1 MKKIFLAT
9 VATVAAV
16 WMQCA
21 HAGSVKC
28 NNDEVVS
35 TFKDSYICEIL
46 VNCKALGVKNF
57 EELQS
62 LDDDQIKQ
70 RYEAI
75 TTQVAVEKQID
86 ALGNAVGATIYRK
99 AADIAE
105 AGIIASKNLLT
116 SVVVAPTDYNQ
127 NIKMYTCEA
136 NLTFDADNLALV
148 VTLDYVN
155 YMKGE
160 GKTLMIAAMSTNNI
174 SPYEAFLKAFLP
186 SMVAELTTHVQST
199 LVFTVQPTDIDD
211 QSADPEYILK
221 LKTQWVK

>member
-1 MKKIFLAT
+1 MA
-9 VATVAAV
+9 
-16 WMQCA
+16 
-21 HAGSVKC
+21 
-28 NNDEVVS
+28 E
-35 TFKDSYICEIL
+35 
-46 VNCKALGVKNF
+46 
-57 EELQS
+57 
-62 LDDDQIKQ
+62 KQ
-70 RYEAI
+70 
-75 TTQVAVEKQID
+75 QID

-99 AADIAE
+99 TVDIAE

-136 NLTFDADNLALV
+136 NLTFDADNLELA
-148 VTLDYVN
+148 VTSFDYAS
-155 YMKGE
+155 YMQGE
-160 GKTLMIAAMSTNNI
+160 GKTLMIAAMSTNHI

>member
-1 MKKIFLAT
+1 MKKIFL
-9 VATVAAV
+9 ATVAAV

-35 TFKDSYICEIL
+35 TFKDSYICETL

-57 EELQS
+57 AELQS

-75 TTQVAVEKQID
+75 PAQVAVKKQID

-99 AADIAE
+99 AADIGE

-148 VTLDYVN
+148 VTYLDYVN
-155 YMKGE
+155 YMQGE